1 MAEEIQKNIEATK
14 DNTDKVKAV
23 TKAFKDQKA
32 EVEDSIAASK
42 ANIATIEGLI
52 DVSKLIKS
60 TEKERLTTI
69 GAVRDQVK
77 GTGMSIVQGA
87 EGFVTEMFGGP
98 IGGII
103 NTLSMGFLTRWMTNK
118 KDENEASKKLKNQKK
133 QALIDETARVEALSK
148 VLANDEELGKLSDE
162 DRERA
167 IRKKL
172 EDDKIEAATK
182 PKAEQL
188 EGAVAFMKGETVSPP
203 KEVKENGGESTKEV
217 KENGG
222 ESTPAG
228 TGGVA
233 ALGGVAD
240 ASQTGYE
247 DIELGLWTK
256 MEDHLFFMR
265 SNMESAED
273 RRERLRKGSGG
284 EVVSKGKAAG
294 GPGGEDDGGG
304 LLEWLG
310 MTTLFGK
317 VKTSLLGIKKLFGTG
332 LFGKGGLFRNLK
344 ALFLKTIQSTFGKG
358 ALRALLNVAKIGS
371 RLAGIAGVVVMPII
385 DGILGFFNAEDWGVS
400 KISGVLGGVLGGGE
414 GGIMNMFMN
423 AGKWAVI
430 GATIGS
436 VVPIVGTIAGG
447 LIGAVLGGIL
457 GLIGGDVLAQSFD
470 KVGAWFV
477 SVFDTVVDAI
487 SKVWHAIMP
496 KWFTDIDF
504 AWTDIFPT
512 GLIKLFTGKYFTV
525 DVPEFHWYSLFP
537 KFLVD
542 FFKNVSAAVE
552 EADFKWTDLLPPFLQ
567 KFFAGTYALGKEEFE
582 WKDLVPEFISKIA
595 GVASTAWEKTD
606 FTWQSLLPD
615 FIVNMID
622 GIKPTGKFEW
632 SDLLPEFINK
642 IVSAG
647 KAAGTTETGEFE
659 WTRLLPTWMTSAWGV
674 GEKMV
679 AGEFDWKALLPDWMI
694 GAWASTEGI
703 IKRDVGGFDWTRLL
717 PGFIADL
724 FPGMKPVT
732 INKALAAVDKFDWTM
747 LLPDFIADIFRGKK
761 KQLAETASLA
771 FDWWKSLLP
780 DWIVNVMEGKSPFAE
795 REPVDEKV
803 VAEKKEA
810 LDQSVASLTEM
821 PDFSGMFNVWGTVRE
836 KINSLMNPDDVPWYM
851 SGKVVGWMR
860 DKLLA
865 IMPEGQ
871 EAAAAAEKKV
881 GAARGGF
888 IVNRPSYLPAS
899 GTVVGEH
906 GTFTGKGAARG
917 AINSPIPMDGGPEAV
932 IPLTGN
938 RAQGFIQPIA
948 ASIAGQVMN
957 NLAMERVGMEGS
969 TGMGS
974 APTVIDNSSQP
985 IITNNTIINS
995 PEPQGPMLPG
1005 AGRDHAV
1012 SHFRH
1017 VA

>member
-1 MAEEIQKNIEATK
+1 
-14 DNTDKVKAV
+14 
-23 TKAFKDQKA
+23 
-32 EVEDSIAASK
+32 
-42 ANIATIEGLI
+42 
-52 DVSKLIKS
+52 
-60 TEKERLTTI
+60 
-69 GAVRDQVK
+69 
-77 GTGMSIVQGA
+77 
-87 EGFVTEMFGGP
+87 
-98 IGGII
+98 
-103 NTLSMGFLTRWMTNK
+103 
-118 KDENEASKKLKNQKK
+118 
-133 QALIDETARVEALSK
+133 
-148 VLANDEELGKLSDE
+148 
-162 DRERA
+162 
-167 IRKKL
+167 
-172 EDDKIEAATK
+172 
-182 PKAEQL
+182 
-188 EGAVAFMKGETVSPP
+188 
-203 KEVKENGGESTKEV
+203 
-217 KENGG
+217 
-222 ESTPAG
+222 
-228 TGGVA
+228 
-233 ALGGVAD
+233 
-240 ASQTGYE
+240 
-247 DIELGLWTK
+247 
-256 MEDHLFFMR
+256 
-265 SNMESAED
+265 
-273 RRERLRKGSGG
+273 
-284 EVVSKGKAAG
+284 
-294 GPGGEDDGGG
+294 
-304 LLEWLG
+304 
-310 MTTLFGK
+310 
-317 VKTSLLGIKKLFGTG
+317 
-332 LFGKGGLFRNLK
+332 
-344 ALFLKTIQSTFGKG
+344 
-358 ALRALLNVAKIGS
+358 
-371 RLAGIAGVVVMPII
+371 
-385 DGILGFFNAEDWGVS
+385 
-400 KISGVLGGVLGGGE
+400 
-414 GGIMNMFMN
+414 
-423 AGKWAVI
+423 
-430 GATIGS
+430 
-436 VVPIVGTIAGG
+436 
-447 LIGAVLGGIL
+447 
-457 GLIGGDVLAQSFD
+457 
-470 KVGAWFV
+470 
-477 SVFDTVVDAI
+477 
-487 SKVWHAIMP
+487 MP

-732 INKALAAVDKFDWTM
+732 INKALAAIDKFDWTM

-821 PDFSGMFNVWGTVRE
+821 PDFGGMFNVWGTVRE

-851 SGKVVGWMR
+851 SGDMVGWMR

-871 EAAAAAEKKV
+871 EAAAAGEKKV

-957 NLAMERVGMEGS
+957 QLTMEQKLLFGGGGTGGS
-969 TGMGS
+969 S
-974 APTVIDNSSQP
+974 PTVIDNSSQP